1 MRLFEGRI
9 FYFNQYTP
17 LMAQTN
23 LSAQWAEK
31 LKPLTETWTLKH

>member
-9 FYFNQYTP
+9 FYF
-17 LMAQTN
+17 MAQTN